1 METAGFVVIAFIYAT
16 VGVFAVIGSAVL
28 TQRLLPVRWEQA
40 FYALF
45 LIAIAAFYLAFAA
58 YFRASGAWI
67 TESVAVLIFGA
78 IAVAGIRSV
87 PLLVLGYLLH
97 GAWDFLHELQAHGGT
112 ALAGDALTAI
122 PLAYGIFC
130 ATFDVGIAV
139 YALRRRSVWAGI
151 ISSGADA
158 APFPAAR

>member
-97 GAWDFLHELQAHGGT
+97 GAWDFLHELQAHAGGP
-112 ALAGDALTAI
+112 LAGDGFTAI

-139 YALRRRSVWAGI
+139 YALRRRAVWAGAV
-151 ISSGADA
+151 SSEADA
-158 APFPAAR
+158 NPFPATR